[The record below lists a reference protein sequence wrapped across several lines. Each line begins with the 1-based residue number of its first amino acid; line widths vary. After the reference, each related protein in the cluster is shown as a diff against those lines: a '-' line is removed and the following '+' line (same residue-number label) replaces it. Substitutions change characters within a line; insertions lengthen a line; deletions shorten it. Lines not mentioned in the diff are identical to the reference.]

1 MTTMAPMLDT
11 AYVRFEFDDDVLIA
25 TYKKGITITLDI
37 AKEIVRERIEFTEH
51 RPVRVLLTDRG
62 VSSFNKAARD
72 YLASPE
78 GTQLIKAAAILCESP
93 ATAMIGNFF
102 VKVSRPSIPVRLFTN
117 RERAIG
123 WLRNK

>member
-1 MTTMAPMLDT
+1 MTTMAPILDT
-11 AYVRFEFDDDVLIA
+11 AFVRFEFDDDVLVA
-25 TYKKGITITLDI
+25 TYKKGRTITLDI
-37 AKEIVRERIEFTEH
+37 AKDIVRERITFTEH
-51 RPVRVLLTDRG
+51 QPARVLLIDRG
-62 VSSFNKAARD
+62 VSSFDKSARD
-72 YLASPE
+72 FLASPE

-102 VKVSRPSIPVRLFTN
+102 VKVSKPSIPVRLFTN